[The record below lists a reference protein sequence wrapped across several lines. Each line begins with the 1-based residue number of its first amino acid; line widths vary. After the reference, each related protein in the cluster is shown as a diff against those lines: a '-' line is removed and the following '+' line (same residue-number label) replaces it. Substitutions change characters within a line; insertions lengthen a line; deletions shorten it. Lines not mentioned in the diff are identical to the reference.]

1 MSILDL
7 RAIRTPRLIVMA
19 IGLLALGGASP
30 RIDAQAPAQPAA
42 AQAPALPNVTF
53 DVASIRRNKQAE
65 ADRAAV
71 PVYVPVVP
79 GRAQTLP
86 GGLVRGVAMSVRE
99 LIRDAYGYRN
109 RAHGEVIGLP
119 DWTEKER
126 YDIEA
131 KADYNFPG
139 STAMGLPPAAE
150 AAMRTLLADRLKL
163 KVRVEVQRRPVYEM
177 VLHRADGRLGPGLVP
192 SKGGCRSF
200 FQREPVNT
208 AVLVLAPREGEPQ
221 PLPPCLLGVS
231 SGGIFTTN
239 MPMSDFVRLLALRPQ
254 LNKTVID
261 RTGLTGGFD
270 IELRYPL
277 EDSGSNPLPAIKPL
291 LEQQLGLTLRDA
303 EGPVEVLI
311 VENVDHPSEN

>member
-7 RAIRTPRLIVMA
+7 RVIRTTRLILMA

-30 RIDAQAPAQPAA
+30 PVG
-42 AQAPALPNVTF
+42 AQAPALSAAAQALPDVKF

-86 GGLVRGVAMSVRE
+86 GGLVRGVGMSVRE

-131 KADYNFPG
+131 KADYDFPG

-150 AAMRTLLADRLKL
+150 AALRALLADRLKL

-231 SGGIFTTN
+231 SGGISTTN

-270 IELRYPL
+270 ILLRYPL